1 MKQQLKDNRGVALT
15 MVMVLLT
22 VMTVLG
28 TAMYAYSMQAIKT
41 LEFGTSRQKAEYLAR
56 SGIEASVFMYQDAM
70 LKYDKDTVIKQFMD
84 AAKDDSADSTDE
96 TITTNWVYLLKDGS
110 TFVDGGSG
118 DVPTPPNEDYIG
130 YYRVII
136 TNDDRT
142 YQMPDGSGGSV
153 TATEYIKRFSCT
165 AYCGNSAATK
175 KAYIVP
181 LVDITGKGWVSPNG
195 ILQLGD
201 VYKSLDAAGGSSTAK
216 GDGTSMIVHN
226 TISIDCSLIDQ
237 LLSSLADLFDPERK
251 YIGGRIQNQDLYL
264 GCASGN
270 MVITEPQ
277 NSDTIRYAHDG
288 LDHSDGFVSLSNLFV
303 ESNIDVEPERTHYN
317 ALYLRGN
324 EIVVDG
330 EINMYVYDPGT
341 NNANSLFSAVT
352 GIVQKIARNYRF
364 STVVIGTPSSLATTV
379 ADPMPKAMGGLG
391 SCGKIYFGGDVY
403 VNLIS
408 RNSTRKYKVFSA
420 GDIYYFNG
428 AFEVEG
434 NPLGIDLLK
443 FFLDTAIEERNYSR
457 TVLQQFERI
466 RQFYYPDVTEQEAY
480 SLRQHGTTP
489 PSMRKIDIEK
499 NDPYDT
505 IIDTVLPSSGDASY
519 IIWE

>member
-1 MKQQLKDNRGVALT
+1 MKQQLKDNHGVALT

-28 TAMYAYSMQAIKT
+28 AAMYGYSMQALKT
-41 LEFGTSRQKAEYLAR
+41 LEYGTSRQKAEYLAR

-70 LKYDKDTVIKQFMD
+70 LKYDKDTAVKQFMD
-84 AAKDDSADSTDE
+84 AATDDATDSTDE
-96 TITTNWVYLLKDGS
+96 TITTNWVYLLSDGK

-118 DVPTPPNEDYIG
+118 DTPTPPNENYIG
-130 YYRVII
+130 YYRVTI
-136 TNDDRT
+136 TNDT
-142 YQMPDGSGGSV
+142 QKYSMPDGSGGSV
-153 TATEYIKRFSCT
+153 EATEYIKRFSCT
-165 AYCGNSAATK
+165 AYCGNSAKTK

-181 LVDITGKGWVSPNG
+181 LVDITGKGWVSPTG
-195 ILQLGD
+195 IMQLGD
-201 VYKSLDAAGGSSTAK
+201 AYKALGTSEGSATAK
-216 GDGTSMIVHN
+216 GDGTSMIVHS
-226 TISIDCSLIDQ
+226 TISMDCGLIDK
-237 LLSSLADLFDPERK
+237 LLSALANLFDPDRK
-251 YIGGRIQNQDLYL
+251 YVNGRIKNQDLYL

-270 MVITEPQ
+270 MVITEPAQ
-277 NSDTIRYAHDG
+277 SDTIRYAKDG
-288 LDHSDGFVSLSNLFV
+288 HDHSDGFISLSNLFV
-303 ESNIDVEPERTHYN
+303 ECNLDVEPERTHYN

-379 ADPMPKAMGGLG
+379 ADPMPTAMGGLG
-391 SCGKIYFGGDVY
+391 ACGKVYFGGDVY

-428 AFEVEG
+428 AFKVEG

-443 FFLDTAIEERNYSR
+443 FFLDTAIEGGSYSSAV
-457 TVLQQFERI
+457 TQQFQRT
-466 RQFYYPDVTEQEAY
+466 RQFYYPDATKQETY
-480 SLRQHGTTP
+480 SLYQNGTTP
-489 PSMRKIDIEK
+489 PSMRKIDLDG
-499 NDPYDT
+499 NVYDT
-505 IIDTVLPSSGDASY
+505 IVDTVLPSSGDASY

>member
-1 MKQQLKDNRGVALT
+1 MKQQLKDNRGMALT
-15 MVMVLLT
+15 MVMVMLT

-28 TAMYAYSMQAIKT
+28 TAMYAYSMQAVKT
-41 LEFGTSRQKAEYLAR
+41 LQFGTDRQKAEYLAR

-70 LKYDKDTVIKQFMD
+70 LKYDKDTVVKQFMN
-84 AAKDDSADSTDE
+84 AATDDGSDSTDE

-110 TFVDGGSG
+110 TFVNGGSG
-118 DVPTPPNEDYIG
+118 DTPTPPNEEYIG
-130 YYRVII
+130 YYRVSI
-136 TNDDRT
+136 TNDT
-142 YQMPDGSGGSV
+142 QKYQMPDGSGGYV
-153 TATEYIKRFSCT
+153 EATEYIKRFSCT
-165 AYCGNSAATK
+165 AYCGNSAANK

-201 VYKSLDAAGGSSTAK
+201 VYDTLSSSGGSSTAK

-226 TISIDCSLIDQ
+226 TISIDCGLIDQ
-237 LLSSLADLFDPERK
+237 LISAVADLFDPDRK
-251 YIGGRIQNQDLYL
+251 YVDGRIQNQDLYL

-270 MVITEPQ
+270 MVISEPK
-277 NSDTIRYAHDG
+277 NSDTIRYAKDG
-288 LDHSDGFVSLSNLFV
+288 HDHSDGFISLANLFV

-341 NNANSLFSAVT
+341 NNANGLFAAVT

-379 ADPMPKAMGGLG
+379 ADPMPRASGGLG

-403 VNLIS
+403 VSLIS

-428 AFEVEG
+428 AFEVDG

-443 FFLDTAIEERNYSR
+443 FFLDTAIEERNYSGA
-457 TVLQQFERI
+457 VLRQFERT
-466 RQFYYPDVTEQEAY
+466 RQFYYPDATEQEAY

-489 PSMRKIDIEK
+489 PSMRKIDIDK

-505 IIDTVLPSSGDASY
+505 VIDTVLPSSGDASY

>member
-1 MKQQLKDNRGVALT
+1 M
-15 MVMVLLT
+15 
-22 VMTVLG
+22 
-28 TAMYAYSMQAIKT
+28 
-41 LEFGTSRQKAEYLAR
+41 
-56 SGIEASVFMYQDAM
+56 
-70 LKYDKDTVIKQFMD
+70 
-84 AAKDDSADSTDE
+84 
-96 TITTNWVYLLKDGS
+96 
-110 TFVDGGSG
+110 
-118 DVPTPPNEDYIG
+118 
-130 YYRVII
+130 
-136 TNDDRT
+136 
-142 YQMPDGSGGSV
+142 
-153 TATEYIKRFSCT
+153 
-165 AYCGNSAATK
+165 
-175 KAYIVP
+175 
-181 LVDITGKGWVSPNG
+181 
-195 ILQLGD
+195 
-201 VYKSLDAAGGSSTAK
+201 
-216 GDGTSMIVHN
+216 
-226 TISIDCSLIDQ
+226 
-237 LLSSLADLFDPERK
+237 
-251 YIGGRIQNQDLYL
+251 

-379 ADPMPKAMGGLG
+379 ADPMPRASGGLG

-457 TVLQQFERI
+457 TVLQQFERT
-466 RQFYYPDVTEQEAY
+466 RQFYYPDATEQEAY

-489 PSMRKIDIEK
+489 PSMRKIDIEN